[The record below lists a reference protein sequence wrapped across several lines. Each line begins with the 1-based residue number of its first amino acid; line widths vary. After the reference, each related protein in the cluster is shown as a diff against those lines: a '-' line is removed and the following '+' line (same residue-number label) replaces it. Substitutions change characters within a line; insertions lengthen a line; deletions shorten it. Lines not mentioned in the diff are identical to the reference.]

1 MMQLDADD
9 TADAELLHTANTHT
23 SLHTI
28 TNDEDDPL
36 RGCGEDTDCQ
46 MGKITLAVSS
56 SEFRLKIM
64 QIRPFLTERAKHY
77 AKTMQKDN
85 SAGGAL

>member
-1 MMQLDADD
+1 MIPLMLNFSTQQ
-9 TADAELLHTANTHT
+9 TGTKYRTHT

-28 TNDEDDPL
+28 TDEDDLL
-36 RGCGEDTDCQ
+36 RGCSEDTDCQ
-46 MGKITLAVSS
+46 MGKITLAVYS

-77 AKTMQKDN
+77 AKTMRKDN